1 MKRGSSQLLLRASCF
16 LYVLH
21 GSSLALTFYS
31 PFCWGDTLIYMD
43 LCEPKSFEFLK
54 TWRYMDIYE
63 DTLPMGAPSIPNFI
77 CTHSPSIFLDFQG
90 VSAFGV
96 LAATPFLHH
105 FRIWLYWFG
114 KPHAHRVLS
123 DQAIHLR
130 SPQHRSHALCLAT
143 RCADI
148 RCFHSVENHDA
159 GHSPNTGKAHS
170 SDDETDKL

>member
-90 VSAFGV
+90 VSAFSV
-96 LAATPFLHH
+96 LAVTPFLHH

-123 DQAIHLR
+123 DQVIHLR
-130 SPQHRSHALCLAT
+130 SPQH
-143 RCADI
+143 
-148 RCFHSVENHDA
+148 CFHVPYVCQLVAPVCGASIQLKTTMQGIGLTSERRILPMTN
-159 GHSPNTGKAHS
+159 
-170 SDDETDKL
+170 